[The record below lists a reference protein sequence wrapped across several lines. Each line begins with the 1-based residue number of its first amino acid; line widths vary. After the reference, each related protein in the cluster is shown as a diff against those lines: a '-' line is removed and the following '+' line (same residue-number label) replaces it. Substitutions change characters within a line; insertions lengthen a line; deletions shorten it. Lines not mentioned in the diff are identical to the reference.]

1 MMDRAWPL
9 LAAILIGV
17 ALPAAAQPPQS
28 AQQNV
33 RESEEYSRLLCTNP
47 AFRAHRIAVE
57 CGPLQGS
64 EFYSSCVA
72 SFTCNGPA
80 RRMRMG
86 PPPSETTR

>member
-1 MMDRAWPL
+1 MMTRSWPI

-17 ALPAAAQPPQS
+17 AVPAAAQPQS

-72 SFTCNGPA
+72 SFACNGPA
-80 RRMRMG
+80 RRVHRG
-86 PPPSETTR
+86 PPPPSETTR